1 MTSQSDIDSTAR
13 ELGVRL
19 GDRGVNLLI
28 NNAGLTRKRQY
39 VGNLNREH
47 LLEQFDVNA
56 VGPLL
61 LTQVID
67 RTLLWIYIYTFSNL
81 MHIHLVKEFNK
92 I

>member
-1 MTSQSDIDSTAR
+1 MTCQSDIDCAAR
-13 ELGVRL
+13 ELVVRL

-39 VGNLNREH
+39 VGNLNRDH

-67 RTLLWIYIYTFSNL
+67 NFIMDLY
-81 MHIHLVKEFNK
+81 IHLLKLDAYPSCQG

>member
-1 MTSQSDIDSTAR
+1 MTSQSDIDSAAR

-19 GDRGVNLLI
+19 GHRGVNLLI

-39 VGNLNREH
+39 VGNLNRDH

-67 RTLLWIYIYTFSNL
+67 RTLLWIYYIYLLKLDAYPSD
-81 MHIHLVKEFNK
+81 
-92 I
+92 

>member
-1 MTSQSDIDSTAR
+1 MTSQSDIDSAAR

-67 RTLLWIYIYTFSNL
+67 RTLLWIYIYIPSQT
-81 MHIHLVKEFNK
+81 
-92 I
+92 